1 MRLGAV
7 DNILKCSGEMATFML
22 AKRLGLEGLEASL
35 SREQIRDPKR
45 ERLERLKDAKMES
58 GLEIPSLM
66 LGYLNNGGLAS
77 SDPSVVDA
85 AKQDMRVAIDWA
97 AELGVRV
104 ILVPFFFGGD
114 ILTEDDFQRAVQGFR
129 ELCPLAAEKQ
139 VKLCYEGTLPAGQI
153 RRMAQEVDSPAFACY
168 FDLANV
174 VWLGMDTPTEI
185 RVLDTL
191 IEQVHMKESRVGP
204 GDCVPGYGRVDYIE
218 SARALQETGYD
229 GWIVLET
236 PSAPAELVSRDISFT
251 RTVFPALRKNGTSW
265 PQIGAFSYGFKRG
278 EWDRMIKTFKDCG
291 LTAVQIGSDLLEE
304 ALENPAEIPALRQKL
319 EQNGIT
325 VAAIAGYR
333 NLVVPDEAKRR
344 ANIDFLKRCLEV
356 AQLFGTSVVATET
369 GTRNIES
376 DWKPSHENR
385 GKEAWQILYDALD
398 ELLPVARQHGAIL
411 ALEGY
416 VNNVLQTVGQMT
428 GVLERYPTAHLGV
441 VLDPFNYLSIHLLPA
456 RERIVVDFLNRFEYR
471 FVLAHLK
478 DVSAEGAEID
488 TPEFGTGV
496 FPHKLYFEFLKNRR
510 PDLPIILEHLPLDHI
525 PAAVERIHRLA
536 RELESK
542 EG

>member
-1 MRLGAV
+1 MKLGAV
-7 DNILKCSGEMATFML
+7 DNILRCNSEMATFML
-22 AKRLGLEGLEASL
+22 AKRLGLEGLEVSL

-45 ERLERLKDAKMES
+45 QRLERLRDAKMES

-77 SDPSVVDA
+77 ADPSLVDA
-85 AKQDMRVAIDWA
+85 AKQDIRIAIDWA
-97 AELGVRV
+97 DELGAGI

-114 ILTEDDFQRAVQGFR
+114 ILTEDDFHRAVQGFR

-139 VKLCYEGTLPAGQI
+139 IKLCYEGTLPAGQI
-153 RRMAQEVDSPAFACY
+153 RQMAQAVDSPAFACY

-174 VWLGMDTPTEI
+174 VWLGLDTATEI
-185 RVLDTL
+185 RILDTL

-204 GDCVPGYGRVDYIE
+204 GDCVPGHGRVDYIE
-218 SARALQETGYD
+218 SARALQENGYD

-236 PSAPAELVSRDISFT
+236 PAAPPELIARDISFT
-251 RTVFPALRKNGTSW
+251 RTIFPSLTNSGKPW

-278 EWDRMIKTFKDCG
+278 EWDRMITTFKEYG

-304 ALENPAEIPALRQKL
+304 ALDNPDKIPAIRQKL
-319 EQNGIT
+319 EDNGIT
-325 VAAIAGYR
+325 VTAIAGYR
-333 NLVVPDEAKRR
+333 NLVAPDEAKLR
-344 ANIDFLKRCLEV
+344 ANIDFIKRCLEV

-369 GTRNIES
+369 GTRNSES
-376 DWKPSHENR
+376 DWKPAVENR
-385 GKEAWQILYDALD
+385 GKEAWQVLNDALD
-398 ELLPVARQHGAIL
+398 ELLPVAREHGAIL

-478 DVSAEGAEID
+478 DVSEKGAEID

-525 PAAVERIHRLA
+525 PAAVDRIHQLA